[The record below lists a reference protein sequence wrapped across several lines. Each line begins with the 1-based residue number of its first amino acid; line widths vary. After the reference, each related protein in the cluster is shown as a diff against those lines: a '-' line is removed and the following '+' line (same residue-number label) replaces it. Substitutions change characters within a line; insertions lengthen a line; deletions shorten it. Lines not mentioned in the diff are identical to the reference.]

1 MASWGSYV
9 FELCRIN
16 ANQGLTAEIDWNYTS
31 WSRRCRKIL
40 IGLVVRGAKTVVVR
54 GKNRILT
61 QNREKLEMTV
71 PISYYESPRPSSSAP
86 GLWDKKSQSSGH
98 RDQMC
103 GHTPGKVAGRQ
114 ETVKAEMNGLT
125 PGLDRSPPP
134 RWMGGQGGQ
143 SLKVFGRTRSFW
155 GLSSPKIEMG
165 GKALKWL
172 SRLDYPLA
180 KTGET
185 VNGGAESAVHL
196 DR

>member
-1 MASWGSYV
+1 
-9 FELCRIN
+9 
-16 ANQGLTAEIDWNYTS
+16 
-31 WSRRCRKIL
+31 
-40 IGLVVRGAKTVVVR
+40 
-54 GKNRILT
+54 
-61 QNREKLEMTV
+61 
-71 PISYYESPRPSSSAP
+71 
-86 GLWDKKSQSSGH
+86 
-98 RDQMC
+98 MC

-196 DR
+196 DRRLALLLPVRDGKTRWKTRLKMVDKSIGCVLYCATV

>member
-1 MASWGSYV
+1 
-9 FELCRIN
+9 
-16 ANQGLTAEIDWNYTS
+16 
-31 WSRRCRKIL
+31 
-40 IGLVVRGAKTVVVR
+40 
-54 GKNRILT
+54 
-61 QNREKLEMTV
+61 
-71 PISYYESPRPSSSAP
+71 
-86 GLWDKKSQSSGH
+86 
-98 RDQMC
+98 MC
-103 GHTPGKVAGRQ
+103 GQPPGKVAGRQ
-114 ETVKAEMNGLT
+114 YTVKAEMNGLT

-196 DR
+196 DRRLARLVLLLPVRDGKTRWKTRLKMVDKSIGCVLYCATV

>member
-1 MASWGSYV
+1 MKRQDLKRQENRAVLAW
-9 FELCRIN
+9 
-16 ANQGLTAEIDWNYTS
+16 
-31 WSRRCRKIL
+31 
-40 IGLVVRGAKTVVVR
+40 RGAASAGLDSSADRAYMKAPV
-54 GKNRILT
+54 
-61 QNREKLEMTV
+61 
-71 PISYYESPRPSSSAP
+71 PRPT
-86 GLWDKKSQSSGH
+86 LQLVDKVSRS
-98 RDQMC
+98 C
-103 GHTPGKVAGRQ
+103 GHTPGKVAGQRA
-114 ETVKAEMNGLT
+114 TVKAEMNGFT
-125 PGLDRSPPP
+125 PGLDLRPLS

>member
-1 MASWGSYV
+1 
-9 FELCRIN
+9 
-16 ANQGLTAEIDWNYTS
+16 
-31 WSRRCRKIL
+31 
-40 IGLVVRGAKTVVVR
+40 
-54 GKNRILT
+54 
-61 QNREKLEMTV
+61 
-71 PISYYESPRPSSSAP
+71 
-86 GLWDKKSQSSGH
+86 
-98 RDQMC
+98 MC

-180 KTGET
+180 KTGEPGFAT
-185 VNGGAESAVHL
+185 ARKRWKNKMENKVKNG
-196 DR
+196 

>member
-1 MASWGSYV
+1 MRTPKYYLYLTDEEYSLVLQSLVSLKNNLIREDRYTDAV
-9 FELCRIN
+9 DELI
-16 ANQGLTAEIDWNYTS
+16 I
-31 WSRRCRKIL
+31 
-40 IGLVVRGAKTVVVR
+40 
-54 GKNRILT
+54 
-61 QNREKLEMTV
+61 
-71 PISYYESPRPSSSAP
+71 
-86 GLWDKKSQSSGH
+86 
-98 RDQMC
+98 
-103 GHTPGKVAGRQ
+103 

>member
-1 MASWGSYV
+1 MLAW
-9 FELCRIN
+9 
-16 ANQGLTAEIDWNYTS
+16 
-31 WSRRCRKIL
+31 
-40 IGLVVRGAKTVVVR
+40 RGAASAGLDSSADRAYMKAPV
-54 GKNRILT
+54 
-61 QNREKLEMTV
+61 
-71 PISYYESPRPSSSAP
+71 PRPT
-86 GLWDKKSQSSGH
+86 LQLVDKVSRS
-98 RDQMC
+98 C
-103 GHTPGKVAGRQ
+103 GHTPGKVAGQRA
-114 ETVKAEMNGLT
+114 TVKAEMNGLT

>member
-1 MASWGSYV
+1 
-9 FELCRIN
+9 
-16 ANQGLTAEIDWNYTS
+16 
-31 WSRRCRKIL
+31 
-40 IGLVVRGAKTVVVR
+40 
-54 GKNRILT
+54 
-61 QNREKLEMTV
+61 
-71 PISYYESPRPSSSAP
+71 
-86 GLWDKKSQSSGH
+86 
-98 RDQMC
+98 MC

-185 VNGGAESAVHL
+185 VNVHFSL
-196 DR
+196 DGFLPLKAPFILTVDWLAWLCYCP

>member
-1 MASWGSYV
+1 MTLKRPAQ
-9 FELCRIN
+9 
-16 ANQGLTAEIDWNYTS
+16 QGISACYAGLYFFSTAQIRDS
-31 WSRRCRKIL
+31 GC
-40 IGLVVRGAKTVVVR
+40 
-54 GKNRILT
+54 
-61 QNREKLEMTV
+61 
-71 PISYYESPRPSSSAP
+71 PESS
-86 GLWDKKSQSSGH
+86 
-98 RDQMC
+98 
-103 GHTPGKVAGRQ
+103 T

>member
-1 MASWGSYV
+1 
-9 FELCRIN
+9 
-16 ANQGLTAEIDWNYTS
+16 
-31 WSRRCRKIL
+31 
-40 IGLVVRGAKTVVVR
+40 
-54 GKNRILT
+54 
-61 QNREKLEMTV
+61 
-71 PISYYESPRPSSSAP
+71 
-86 GLWDKKSQSSGH
+86 
-98 RDQMC
+98 MC

-185 VNGGAESAVHL
+185 VNGGAEMKCSPKVGQKLCGKAILNSVL
-196 DR
+196 DRT

>member
-1 MASWGSYV
+1 MDRAG
-9 FELCRIN
+9 
-16 ANQGLTAEIDWNYTS
+16 TAISDAPMVGRA
-31 WSRRCRKIL
+31 RRL
-40 IGLVVRGAKTVVVR
+40 SSVGVAFAKNT
-54 GKNRILT
+54 NT
-61 QNREKLEMTV
+61 D
-71 PISYYESPRPSSSAP
+71 S
-86 GLWDKKSQSSGH
+86 D
-98 RDQMC
+98 
-103 GHTPGKVAGRQ
+103 

>member
-1 MASWGSYV
+1 
-9 FELCRIN
+9 
-16 ANQGLTAEIDWNYTS
+16 
-31 WSRRCRKIL
+31 
-40 IGLVVRGAKTVVVR
+40 
-54 GKNRILT
+54 
-61 QNREKLEMTV
+61 
-71 PISYYESPRPSSSAP
+71 
-86 GLWDKKSQSSGH
+86 
-98 RDQMC
+98 MC

-172 SRLDYPLA
+172 PRPFQSLEKKRSKIRKKAAKHFEGLA
-180 KTGET
+180 ALIT
-185 VNGGAESAVHL
+185 H
-196 DR
+196 

>member
-1 MASWGSYV
+1 
-9 FELCRIN
+9 
-16 ANQGLTAEIDWNYTS
+16 
-31 WSRRCRKIL
+31 
-40 IGLVVRGAKTVVVR
+40 
-54 GKNRILT
+54 
-61 QNREKLEMTV
+61 
-71 PISYYESPRPSSSAP
+71 
-86 GLWDKKSQSSGH
+86 
-98 RDQMC
+98 MC

-143 SLKVFGRTRSFW
+143 SLKSVWPHSFIC
-155 GLSSPKIEMG
+155 GFSSPKIEMG

>member
-1 MASWGSYV
+1 MNKLLSCRYNMDTNRVEARFTDGSAVAIECIAVEDEYGNSPAQRA
-9 FELCRIN
+9 ELDWLLYN
-16 ANQGLTAEIDWNYTS
+16 KPLEYAQLVLGSEIEHY
-31 WSRRCRKIL
+31 L
-40 IGLVVRGAKTVVVR
+40 
-54 GKNRILT
+54 
-61 QNREKLEMTV
+61 
-71 PISYYESPRPSSSAP
+71 
-86 GLWDKKSQSSGH
+86 
-98 RDQMC
+98 
-103 GHTPGKVAGRQ
+103 

>member
-1 MASWGSYV
+1 
-9 FELCRIN
+9 
-16 ANQGLTAEIDWNYTS
+16 
-31 WSRRCRKIL
+31 
-40 IGLVVRGAKTVVVR
+40 
-54 GKNRILT
+54 
-61 QNREKLEMTV
+61 
-71 PISYYESPRPSSSAP
+71 
-86 GLWDKKSQSSGH
+86 
-98 RDQMC
+98 MC

-180 KTGET
+180 KTPGFANARKRWKNKMENK
-185 VNGGAESAVHL
+185 VKNG
-196 DR
+196 

>member
-1 MASWGSYV
+1 MKAPV
-9 FELCRIN
+9 
-16 ANQGLTAEIDWNYTS
+16 
-31 WSRRCRKIL
+31 
-40 IGLVVRGAKTVVVR
+40 LVLR
-54 GKNRILT
+54 
-61 QNREKLEMTV
+61 
-71 PISYYESPRPSSSAP
+71 PR
-86 GLWDKKSQSSGH
+86 LWDKKSQSSGH

-103 GHTPGKVAGRQ
+103 GHTPGKSSRTDR

-172 SRLDYPLA
+172 SRLDCPLA

>member
-1 MASWGSYV
+1 
-9 FELCRIN
+9 
-16 ANQGLTAEIDWNYTS
+16 
-31 WSRRCRKIL
+31 
-40 IGLVVRGAKTVVVR
+40 
-54 GKNRILT
+54 
-61 QNREKLEMTV
+61 
-71 PISYYESPRPSSSAP
+71 
-86 GLWDKKSQSSGH
+86 
-98 RDQMC
+98 MC

-196 DR
+196 DRCKCQYKNVGFISYKRVGKPTCLYDIF

>member
-1 MASWGSYV
+1 
-9 FELCRIN
+9 
-16 ANQGLTAEIDWNYTS
+16 
-31 WSRRCRKIL
+31 
-40 IGLVVRGAKTVVVR
+40 
-54 GKNRILT
+54 
-61 QNREKLEMTV
+61 
-71 PISYYESPRPSSSAP
+71 
-86 GLWDKKSQSSGH
+86 
-98 RDQMC
+98 MC

-155 GLSSPKIEMG
+155 GLSS
-165 GKALKWL
+165 
-172 SRLDYPLA
+172 RLDYPLA